1 MAKNK
6 KNSGAAK
13 QPRQSRGARSRL
25 RVRPLKS
32 VGSHPYK
39 QLLMDPCNGPV
50 HSVYP
55 GEEGIVQRFVSDFT
69 VNTAVGSTSG
79 YLVFIPASNV
89 VARTDQATSSTAA
102 FPGTQA
108 GPGAS
113 FLGATSAKLRPVAA
127 CVTMIPSAV
136 SYNTLTGEM
145 ATANISANTVSGTT
159 SLSPDQVFQL
169 CSTRTVLSKRSYDSK
184 WYPNKLDGTYSP
196 NAGGASAGTYTLG
209 DPADNNA
216 IVIAWRGYPAA
227 VALSVRLT
235 LVAEWTPSAGQGL
248 AVTTA
253 PRLGENYERHAAEL
267 HNASPHWWTDIFS
280 DIASHGLQE
289 IGRGLKYVTS
299 MGVQQGV
306 KYATNNLMPQLAR
319 AAPLLLT
326 L

>member
-1 MAKNK
+1 MAKQK
-6 KNSGAAK
+6 VIKSRK
-13 QPRQSRGARSRL
+13 PRRKVRVARNMGL
-25 RVRPLKS
+25 
-32 VGSHPYK
+32 HPYK
-39 QLLMDPCNGPV
+39 ALLMDPCNGPV

-55 GEEGIVQRFVSDFT
+55 GEGGIVQRFVSDFT
-69 VNTAVGSTSG
+69 VNTAALSTSG
-79 YLVFIPASNV
+79 YLVFIPGSNT
-89 VARTDQATSSTAA
+89 VARTDQANSNTAA

-113 FLGATSAKLRPVAA
+113 FLGLTSAKLRPVAA
-127 CVTMIPSAV
+127 CVTIIPSAV
-136 SYNTLTGEM
+136 SYNTLTGEI
-145 ATANISANTVSGTT
+145 ATANVSANTVSGTT

-184 WYPNKLDGTYSP
+184 WYPNKLDGTYAP
-196 NAGGASAGTYTLG
+196 NAGGANAGTYNLS

-216 IVIAWRGYPAA
+216 IVVAWRGYPAA
-227 VALSVRLT
+227 VALSVRVT

-253 PRLGENYERHAAEL
+253 PRLGENYEKHAAEL
-267 HNASPHWWTDIFS
+267 HNANPHWWTDIFS

-289 IGRGLKYVTS
+289 MGKGLKYLTS

-306 KYATNNLMPQLAR
+306 QYATNNLMPQLAR